1 MHINVNQNLTWEFEP
16 LISSG
21 IELSGHSIMFIIYND
36 LYDANPNDKK
46 EKPLEMKWQYQNVV
60 LFGDRICTHRT
71 SQGYYACLYL
81 AAMES
86 C

>member
-46 EKPLEMKWQYQNVV
+46 EKPLEMK
-60 LFGDRICTHRT
+60 
-71 SQGYYACLYL
+71 
-81 AAMES
+81 
-86 C
+86 

>member
-1 MHINVNQNLTWEFEP
+1 MLLKEKNNILKLLKKNISTIMYINVNQNLTWEFEP

-46 EKPLEMKWQYQNVV
+46 EKPLEMK
-60 LFGDRICTHRT
+60 
-71 SQGYYACLYL
+71 
-81 AAMES
+81 
-86 C
+86 